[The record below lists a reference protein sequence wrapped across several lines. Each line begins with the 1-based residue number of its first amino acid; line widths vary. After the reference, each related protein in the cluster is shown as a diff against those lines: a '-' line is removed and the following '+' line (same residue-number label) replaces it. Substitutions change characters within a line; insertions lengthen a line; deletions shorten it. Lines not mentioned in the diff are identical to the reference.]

1 MSFEIELKAHVY
13 NRKEVIEKLNS
24 VAQYLGH
31 TYKKDTYYHL
41 PQNITVRLRNQIED
55 TFMQNQT
62 VSKTNNY
69 FTYKKKETKVC
80 ENGTEIE
87 VNIEN
92 ETLVEN
98 PAALEQLFFD
108 LGGKI
113 AYTKEKDVEH
123 WNYTTQNETLHAE
136 LCTVPPLGDFLEI
149 EIIKEVQ
156 DEQTVQKITKLQE
169 QLLSDCNIPLSQ
181 IEPKYY
187 SQMLKEIQNLNK

>member
-13 NRKEVIEKLNS
+13 NRKEIIEKLNS

-31 TYKKDTYYHL
+31 TYKKDTYFHL
-41 PQNITVRLRNQIED
+41 PSQISVRIRNQKEESSD
-55 TFMQNQT
+55 KNT
-62 VSKTNNY
+62 SKNKIQNY
-69 FTYKKKETKVC
+69 FTYKKKETKLL
-80 ENGTEIE
+80 ENGTQIE

-92 ETLVEN
+92 ESLVEN
-98 PAALEQLFFD
+98 PDALEQLFFD
-108 LGGKI
+108 LGGKT

-123 WNYTTQNETLHAE
+123 WEYLFENELLHIE

-149 EIIKEVQ
+149 EVIKEVQ
-156 DEQTVQKITKLQE
+156 DEKTVQKITKLQE